1 MMPQPDMGSVMTKSH
16 SIDLPA
22 DLLQAALKVPDFQ
35 AKLEQFA
42 RTEIALH
49 RFRKSRFQPK
59 SLRILAKARQAAAG
73 KSLREKDRPAKVDE
87 FLHFCGTLL
96 PNRR

>member
-1 MMPQPDMGSVMTKSH
+1 MTTAH
-16 SIDLPA
+16 ALHLPT
-22 DLLQAALKVPDFQ
+22 DLLKAALKVPDFQ

-59 SLRILAKARQAAAG
+59 SLRILAKAKQAVAD
-73 KSLREKDRPAKVDE
+73 KTLPEKDRPAKVDE
-87 FLHFCGTLL
+87 FLHLCDTMLSTS
-96 PNRR
+96 R